1 MATWTKDELSKIEHA
16 DELRIA
22 PLGSDDTP
30 RAPTTIWVVRDGDD
44 LHVRAFNGP
53 GGTWY
58 RAATSRHA
66 GHISSGGVDKDV
78 TFVEENDPSLNDR
91 LDAAYRSKYGTYSET
106 YVGPMV
112 AEDARAATL
121 KLVPR

>member
-16 DELRIA
+16 AELEIA
-22 PLGSDDTP
+22 PLGTDDTP
-30 RAPTTIWVVRDGDD
+30 REPTTIWVVREGDD
-44 LHVRAFNGP
+44 LHVRAFHGP
-53 GGTWY
+53 TGAWY
-58 RAATSRHA
+58 RHATKRHA

-78 TFVEENDPSLNDR
+78 TFVEENDPVLNDR
-91 LDAAYRSKYGTYSET
+91 VDAAYRSKYGSYGET

-112 AEDARAATL
+112 ADDARAATL